1 MNEDLPVVLV
11 VDDAMDNITIISGLL
26 SSYKVKV
33 AINGEVALKLAR
45 KSPPDI
51 ILLDVMMPVM
61 DGYETCRIIKNDE
74 QLKDIPVIFLTSKN
88 EVADE
93 TKGFEM
99 GAEDFITKPVNPV
112 ILLTRIKTHL
122 ELKRARDFLKSENI
136 YLEAEVSRRT
146 KEIALI
152 QEVSIMAMVS
162 LAETRDNETGYHIQR
177 TKLFVKE
184 LCSYLGKFPKYKET
198 FSQGNIDLIVA
209 SAPLHD
215 IGKVGIPDSILLK
228 PNKLTEEEYE
238 VMKTHTTL
246 GRDAI
251 LKAEHLMNRP
261 ETFLRYPKEMVYSH
275 HEKWDGS
282 GYPQGISGEDIPLSA
297 RIIALADMYDALTSK
312 RVYKKPLSHEEAVE
326 IIKSESGKHFDPE
339 IVEAFLAVN
348 QIFPY
353 ISDQYID
360 PEM

>member
-1 MNEDLPVVLV
+1 MNEDKPVVLV
-11 VDDAMDNITIISGLL
+11 VDDAMDNIALTSNLL

-33 AINGEVALKLAR
+33 AINGEIALNLIR

-51 ILLDVMMPVM
+51 ILLDVMMPVL
-61 DGYETCRIIKNDE
+61 DGYETCRILKSDE
-74 QLKDIPVIFLTSKN
+74 QLKDIPVIFLTSKSD
-88 EVADE
+88 VADE
-93 TKGFEM
+93 TKGFEL

-112 ILLTRIKTHL
+112 ILLTRVKTHL

-136 YLEAEVSRRT
+136 YLESEVTRRT

-162 LAETRDNETGYHIQR
+162 LAETRDSETGNHIQR

-184 LCSYLGKFPKYKET
+184 LCDYLGKLPKFKET
-198 FSQGNIDLIVA
+198 LSTKNIDLIVA

-215 IGKVGIPDSILLK
+215 IGKVGIPDSILMK
-228 PNKLTEEEYE
+228 PGKFTQEEFE
-238 VMKTHTTL
+238 VMKAHTTL

-251 LKAEHLMNRP
+251 LKAEQLMTQP
-261 ETFLRYPKEMVYSH
+261 DTFLRYPKEMVYSH

-282 GYPQGISGEDIPLSA
+282 GYPLGLSYEAIPLSA
-297 RIIALADMYDALTSK
+297 RIIALADVYDALTSK
-312 RVYKKPLSHEEAVE
+312 RVYKQPIPHAEAVN

-339 IVEAFLAVN
+339 IVEAFIAIN

-353 ISDQYID
+353 ISSKYID
-360 PEM
+360 I